1 MNAGSSKT
9 ALALALEL
17 SNELLAVAEA
27 GDLGAVADLD
37 ADRRRLLDSWRPMIG
52 HMDPSERL
60 MLQKIS
66 ELNDRAL
73 GFLEHRRRRTERLMD
88 TAVAGRRALIAYS
101 ATRLQR

>member
-1 MNAGSSKT
+1 MNGGSSET

-17 SNELLAVAEA
+17 SNELLSVAEA
-27 GDLGAVADLD
+27 GDVGAVAGLD
-37 ADRRRLLDSWRPMIG
+37 AERRRLLDSLRPLYG

-60 MLQKIS
+60 MLQRIG

-88 TAVAGRRALIAYS
+88 TATTGRRALAAYS
-101 ATRLQR
+101 ATGLQR

>member
-1 MNAGSSKT
+1 MNGGPSRT

-17 SNELLAVAEA
+17 SNELLAVVEA
-27 GDLGAVADLD
+27 GDVGAVAALD
-37 ADRRRLLDSWRPMIG
+37 AERRRLLDSLRPIYG

-60 MLQKIS
+60 VLQEIS

-88 TAVAGRRALIAYS
+88 TAAAGRRALTAYS